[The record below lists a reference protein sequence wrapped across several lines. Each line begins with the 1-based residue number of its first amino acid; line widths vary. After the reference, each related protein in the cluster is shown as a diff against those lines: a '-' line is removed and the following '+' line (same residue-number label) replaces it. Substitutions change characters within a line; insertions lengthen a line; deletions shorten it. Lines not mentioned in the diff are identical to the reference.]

1 MKWLTALL
9 AAPAVR
15 QAALALLAALAG
27 AAIGPQLGAQLHDA
41 PPPAVP
47 VLDGQHLGLSAS

>member
-27 AAIGPQLGAQLHDA
+27 AAIGPQLGAQLAA
-41 PPPAVP
+41 PPPGVP
-47 VLDGQHLGLSAS
+47 VLDAQHLGLSAS